1 MHQDLS
7 NLADWQQ
14 LKQFRLGNLVN
25 MISERINEIV
35 MNVTQVAAA
44 RLKTNKVYQIQKK
57 KSQKCMNHQCTQ
69 TKASR
74 AAVTS

>member
-57 KSQKCMNHQCTQ
+57 KLRN
-69 TKASR
+69 
-74 AAVTS
+74 V

>member
-14 LKQFRLGNLVN
+14 LRQFRLGNLVN

-57 KSQKCMNHQCTQ
+57 ISEMYEPPVYTNQ
-69 TKASR
+69 SF
-74 AAVTS
+74 

>member
-57 KSQKCMNHQCTQ
+57 KLSEMYEPPVYTNQ
-69 TKASR
+69 SF
-74 AAVTS
+74 